1 MKIIQKLKKNNILK
15 KIIEIL
21 SNKRY
26 RAIIILIF
34 WFFFFL
40 IITLIIRSTNK
51 YQTPIKQE
59 LTVLEILENID
70 NYNFTYEV
78 LNNDETYSINGS
90 YINNETVLNIDDK
103 KYFIKDKIYLI
114 ENEKLKETNDL
125 FELSFYN
132 INIQNIYDLIKDE
145 EILYE
150 TKQEEIKS
158 TVYKVSMNEFSKIIG
173 KEINSNDTIEIT
185 VETKDS
191 EYNSIYIDLTKYMNY
206 DELKYKNYSIKI
218 NLDSINE
225 ITQTSYS
232 SLIEGE

>member
-40 IITLIIRSTNK
+40 IVTLIIRSTNK

-78 LNNDETYSINGS
+78 VNNDETYSINGS

-114 ENEKLKETNDL
+114 ENEKLKETNNL
-125 FELSFYN
+125 FELNFYN
-132 INIQNIYDLIKDE
+132 LNIQNIYDLIKDE

-173 KEINSNDTIEIT
+173 KELNSNDTIEIT
-185 VETKDS
+185 VETKDN

>member
-40 IITLIIRSTNK
+40 IVTLIIRSTNK

-78 LNNDETYSINGS
+78 VNNDETYSINGS

-125 FELSFYN
+125 FELNFYN
-132 INIQNIYDLIKDE
+132 LNIQNIYDLIKDE

-173 KEINSNDTIEIT
+173 KELNSNDTIEIT
-185 VETKDS
+185 AETKDN